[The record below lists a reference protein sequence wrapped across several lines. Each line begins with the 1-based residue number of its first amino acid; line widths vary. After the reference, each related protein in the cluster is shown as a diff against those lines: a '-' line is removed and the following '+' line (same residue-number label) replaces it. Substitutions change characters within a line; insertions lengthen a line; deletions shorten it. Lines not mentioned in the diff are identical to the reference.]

1 MINTSINLFEKKNQR
16 HCCEIAV
23 IAIIL
28 FYREIG
34 NNKSTVT
41 TEIFY
46 KLDSIWPTDF
56 PKRFMKEKAFD
67 FRLSKMGYFVCETL
81 KFRSF

>member
-1 MINTSINLFEKKNQR
+1 MFPCQQIATFCLEINNSVVSKLLFNTLFHLNYMINTSINLFEKKNQR

-46 KLDSIWPTDF
+46 KLDSI
-56 PKRFMKEKAFD
+56 
-67 FRLSKMGYFVCETL
+67 
-81 KFRSF
+81 